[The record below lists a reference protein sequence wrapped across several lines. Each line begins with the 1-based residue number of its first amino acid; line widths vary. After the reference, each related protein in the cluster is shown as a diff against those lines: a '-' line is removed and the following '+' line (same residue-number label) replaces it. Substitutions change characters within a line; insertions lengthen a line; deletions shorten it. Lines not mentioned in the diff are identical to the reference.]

1 MEKPIRTRTYNNFMR
16 AMKIIIAKGYDE
28 QTAADIVRK
37 QFDEMEIQQ
46 YLYGKENTMPLQFY
60 LEKIIDIS
68 KKHLTNTT

>member
-1 MEKPIRTRTYNNFMR
+1 MERPIKTRTYNNFIR
-16 AMKIIIAKGYDE
+16 AVKIIMDKGYDE

-37 QFDEMEIQQ
+37 QFDEMETQQ

-68 KKHLTNTT
+68 KNT